1 MTYLVVFDSD
11 EWSVGQDVLVASLA
25 AEWPDAAIHRR
36 QPPEGSKV
44 RDIEWQLERGGEQ
57 VEGHTHVDGRCI
69 YLDGDIGLVADLALW
84 YRKLVPKDIG
94 VVFCDD
100 GYSFDTTIDDTTTKD
115 DLVAASGA

>member
-25 AEWPDAAIHRR
+25 AEWPDAAIRR
-36 QPPEGSKV
+36 NQPPEGSKV
-44 RDIEWQLERGGEQ
+44 RDIEWQLKRGGEE

-69 YLDGDIGLVADLALW
+69 YLDGDIALVADLALW
-84 YRKLVPKDIG
+84 YRTLVPKDID
-94 VVFCDD
+94 VVFCDE
-100 GYSFDTTIDDTTTKD
+100 GYSFDVTIDDTTTKD